1 MRGKDDL
8 GDGDGDEGQV
18 HLGDGDDHDGE
29 KCLEEV
35 IKLLLMQHSQPSS
48 RRTSAPGEETVT
60 KGKFQNNC
68 FFSALGTPP
77 LASGELVT
85 PYLIFTVTH

>member
-1 MRGKDDL
+1 MVIRGKDDL

-29 KCLEEV
+29 KCLEEIV
-35 IKLLLMQHSQPSS
+35 KLLLMQHSQPST

-60 KGKFQNNC
+60 KFQNNC
-68 FFSALGTPP
+68 FFSALGTP
-77 LASGELVT
+77 
-85 PYLIFTVTH
+85 YLIFTVTH